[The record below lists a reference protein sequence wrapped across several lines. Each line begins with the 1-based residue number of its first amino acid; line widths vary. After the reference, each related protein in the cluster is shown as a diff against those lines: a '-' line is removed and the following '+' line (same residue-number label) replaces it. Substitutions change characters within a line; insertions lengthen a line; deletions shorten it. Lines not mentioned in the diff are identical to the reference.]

1 MALSTLLPSIQQLL
15 FLDKLRLIGILAE
28 EIQQP
33 FQASTASAYLQPD
46 QIHYIYTPYDT
57 FGAAE
62 ILMKTLEDSNT
73 TPSQYEI

>member
-1 MALSTLLPSIQQLL
+1 MALSHILPSIQQLP

-33 FQASTASAYLQPD
+33 FQAATDSAYLQAD
-46 QIHYIYTPYDT
+46 QVHYIYTPYDT

-62 ILMKTLEDSNT
+62 ILMQTLEENNT
-73 TPSQYEI
+73 LKSSA

>member
-1 MALSTLLPSIQQLL
+1 MALSNLLPSIQQLP

-33 FQASTASAYLQPD
+33 FQAETVSTYLQPD

-62 ILMKTLEDSNT
+62 ILMQTLEENSKSPKD
-73 TPSQYEI
+73 I

>member
-1 MALSTLLPSIQQLL
+1 MVLSKLLPSIQQLP

-33 FQASTASAYLQPD
+33 FQAESSTSAYLQPN
-46 QIHYIYTPYDT
+46 QIYYIHTPYDT

-62 ILMKTLEDSNT
+62 ILMKTLEDGGINA
-73 TPSQYEI
+73 